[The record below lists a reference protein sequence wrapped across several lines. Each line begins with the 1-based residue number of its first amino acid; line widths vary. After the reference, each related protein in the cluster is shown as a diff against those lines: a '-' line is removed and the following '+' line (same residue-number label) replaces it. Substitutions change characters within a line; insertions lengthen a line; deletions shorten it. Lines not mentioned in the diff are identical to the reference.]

1 MPLILLQIVTETWM
15 AWRVFSAQ
23 AAEIKVPNMEQLLYL
38 LVPYS
43 EYKFMYWKSCLIWRS
58 THVQIEKPLEGRVGG
73 DAIRWGWKL
82 PLPLN
87 FKCLYL
93 WLSLQTFEKD
103 TATEYLHLL
112 FRHFVRT
119 GPLLQ
124 SSQIQTPTLSK
135 NLDQQSLKI
144 ADTSPLTTVDPIL
157 TDGWA
162 CKDYI

>member
-1 MPLILLQIVTETWM
+1 VPLILLQIVTETWM

-23 AAEIKVPNMEQLLYL
+23 AAEIKVPNMEQFLYL

-119 GPLLQ
+119 GPLLAIQ
-124 SSQIQTPTLSK
+124 SNSDS
-135 NLDQQSLKI
+135 N
-144 ADTSPLTTVDPIL
+144 TVQESGSAVFEDSRHIS
-157 TDGWA
+157 TDNSRSYTHWWMSM
-162 CKDYI
+162 